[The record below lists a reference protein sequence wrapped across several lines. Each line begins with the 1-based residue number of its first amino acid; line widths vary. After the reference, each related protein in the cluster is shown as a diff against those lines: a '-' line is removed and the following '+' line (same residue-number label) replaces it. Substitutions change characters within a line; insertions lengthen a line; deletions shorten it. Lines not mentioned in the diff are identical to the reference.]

1 MINNQYQNNLIN
13 KCDSNNKVQRLSE
26 KELRCLY
33 LTFEGKKSQEIA
45 IILNISIYT
54 VHTYK
59 RRIMT
64 KFQCKTMSHA
74 IYKGIEHGLLKG

>member
-1 MINNQYQNNLIN
+1 MINNQYKNNIIN
-13 KCDSNNKVQRLSE
+13 NCNLNKKVQRLSE
-26 KELRCLY
+26 KELHCLH
-33 LTFEGKKSQEIA
+33 LTFEGKTSQEIA

-64 KFQCKTMSHA
+64 KFQCKTMLHA